1 MAFHDDKGRITIDE
15 QAAAQDIR
23 RLREAADI
31 LKESREAIRSLQ
43 RQSGD
48 MQGKAASA
56 IQAKG
61 QEMEKELARM
71 IEKLENSADFIRKT
85 VEHYRRLDEELK
97 RAIQAAAHAASSA
110 AAFAQS
116 ASQVGSGAA
125 AGVHTVG
132 AAVSQGGQT
141 GGGQTNSALAGQIGG
156 SVMDALKRMGDLA
169 SAERPRN

>member
-1 MAFHDDKGRITIDE
+1 MAFHDEKGRITIDE
-15 QAAAQDIR
+15 QAADQDIR

-43 RQSGD
+43 SGD

-61 QEMEKELARM
+61 REMEKELARM
-71 IEKLENSADFIRKT
+71 IERLEDSANFIRKT

-97 RAIQAAAHAASSA
+97 RAIQAAH
-110 AAFAQS
+110 AQS

-125 AGVHTVG
+125 A
-132 AAVSQGGQT
+132 AAASQGAGQS
-141 GGGQTNSALAGQIGG
+141 NSALADRIGG
-156 SVMDALKRMGDLA
+156 SMMDALNRMSSLA
-169 SAERPRN
+169 KKPQ

>member
-1 MAFHDDKGRITIDE
+1 MAFHDEKGRITIDE
-15 QAAAQDIR
+15 QAAEQDIR

-31 LKESREAIRSLQ
+31 LKESREAIRSLR

-61 QEMEKELARM
+61 QEMEKELAGM
-71 IEKLENSADFIRKT
+71 IERLEDSADFIRKT

-97 RAIQAAAHAASSA
+97 RAIQAAAHAQSA
-110 AAFAQS
+110 A
-116 ASQVGSGAA
+116 QVGSGAA

-132 AAVSQGGQT
+132 AAVSQGGQA
-141 GGGQTNSALAGQIGG
+141 GAGQTNSALADQIGG

-169 SAERPRN
+169 KKS